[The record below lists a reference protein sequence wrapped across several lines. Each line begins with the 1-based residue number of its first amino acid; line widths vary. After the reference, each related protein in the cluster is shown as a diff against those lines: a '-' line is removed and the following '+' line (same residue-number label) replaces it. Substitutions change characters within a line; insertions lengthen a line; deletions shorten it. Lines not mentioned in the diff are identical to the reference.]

1 MGFLNIEGLD
11 NPNIAEDVR
20 KATNNAINSRN
31 NISQQTNLSD
41 DPNSYKKNKN
51 LVKTLG
57 IHNSNILDS
66 MGNILT
72 KSYDIQSNATEQ
84 TKNASMYLDR
94 SNEYLGELVED
105 SNNQIKRLKIQ
116 KDNKKRII
124 EMQRNRL
131 FKYQHIKQS
140 LLYLIIVILICSL
153 TLYLEKIFSKI
164 KPFSTVLLV
173 VVGVVSSIFFIFRM
187 VDYFRRSKFNFR
199 QYDIDTGGDKYK
211 KTVYEYDRDQI
222 QNLGDYAMD
231 EVGLGLQSGIDNLQ
245 SGLQSMKSDDDDN
258 E

>member
-11 NPNIAEDVR
+11 NPNIADDIR
-20 KATNNAINSRN
+20 KATNNAISSRN

-41 DPNSYKKNKN
+41 DPNSYKKNKH
-51 LVKTLG
+51 LVNKLG
-57 IHNSNILDS
+57 RHNNNILGS
-66 MGNILT
+66 MGNILS

-105 SNNQIKRLKIQ
+105 SNNQIKTLKIQ

-153 TLYLEKIFSKI
+153 TLYLERIFSSI
-164 KPFSTVLLV
+164 KPFSSVLLV

-187 VDYFRRSKFNFR
+187 VDYFKRSKFNFR
-199 QYDIDTGGDKYK
+199 QYDIYIGGDKYK
-211 KTVYEYDRDQI
+211 KTVYQYDRDQI
-222 QNLGDYAMD
+222 QSLGDYAMD
-231 EVGLGLQSGIDNLQ
+231 EVGLGLQSGVDNLQ
-245 SGLQSMKSDDDDN
+245 SGLQSMKSDDDN

>member
-11 NPNIAEDVR
+11 NPNIADDIR
-20 KATNNAINSRN
+20 KATNNAIDSRN

-41 DPNSYKKNKN
+41 DPNSYKKNKV
-51 LVKTLG
+51 LVQTLG
-57 IHNSNILDS
+57 RHNNNVLDS
-66 MGNILT
+66 MGNILS

-84 TKNASMYLDR
+84 TKNASIYLDR

-140 LLYLIIVILICSL
+140 LLYLIIVTLICSL
-153 TLYLEKIFSKI
+153 ILFLEKIFSNI
-164 KPFSTVLLV
+164 KPFSSVLLV
-173 VVGVVSSIFFIFRM
+173 SVGVVSSIFFIFRM

-199 QYDIDTGGDKYK
+199 QYDIYTGGDKYK
-211 KTVYEYDRDQI
+211 KSVYEYDRDQI
-222 QNLGDYAMD
+222 QSLGDYTTN
-231 EVGLGLQSGIDNLQ
+231 EVGLGLQGGIDNLQ